1 MKNKVFKIL
10 MSILFLFG
18 YVCLILP
25 TALDTY
31 SRIGQTT
38 TISGY
43 ESIVEE
49 MSNEKIEEAWVKSAE
64 YNKKIAEEQTE
75 KPYVYTESAEISDE
89 YLSLPLENSDQL
101 CSIVISKINV
111 NVPVGHGTS
120 DELLQKE
127 AGHLYETSLPI
138 GGASTHSVIAA
149 HSALQ
154 SSELFTRL
162 DELEKGDYI
171 DVKVL
176 NETHRYV
183 VDQIT
188 ICLPED
194 CNKYLQIEEGKDL
207 ITLYTCTP
215 YGINTH
221 RLLIRASRIDD
232 PIEEK
237 ETGLLPNV
245 MNALSDNTV
254 EVLKLGGIILFPI
267 VFIIIVNVVYGKR
280 KKTKKE

>member
-280 KKTKKE
+280 KKAKKE

>member
-1 MKNKVFKIL
+1 

-49 MSNEKIEEAWVKSAE
+49 MSNEKIEEAWVKSTE

>member
-1 MKNKVFKIL
+1 MKNKGFKIL

-18 YVCLILP
+18 YICLILP

-31 SRIGQTT
+31 SRIGQTI

-49 MSNEKIEEAWVKSAE
+49 MSDEEIEEAWAKSAE

-75 KPYVYTESAEISDE
+75 EPYVYTESAEISDE

-120 DELLQKE
+120 NELLQRE
-127 AGHLYETSLPI
+127 AGHLYGTSLPT

-232 PIEEK
+232 PIEKK

-245 MNALSDNTV
+245 MNTLSDNTV

-267 VFIIIVNVVYGKR
+267 VFIIIANVVYGKR

>member
-1 MKNKVFKIL
+1 

>member
-127 AGHLYETSLPI
+127 AGHLYGTSLPI

-183 VDQIT
+183 VDKIT

>member
-31 SRIGQTT
+31 SRIEQTI

-49 MSNEKIEEAWVKSAE
+49 MSDEEIEEAWAKSAE

-75 KPYVYTESAEISDE
+75 EPYVYTESAEISDE

-127 AGHLYETSLPI
+127 AGHLYGTSLPT
-138 GGASTHSVIAA
+138 GGTSTHSVIAA

-245 MNALSDNTV
+245 MNTLSDNTV

-267 VFIIIVNVVYGKR
+267 VFIIIANVVYGKR